1 MLLFTQELV
10 QKRKVERNT
19 GSRNRRAAWQCL
31 AVWALCWMQREYW
44 AWAGLILISETNTR
58 STSVYT
64 HPKKVFMQ
72 SQNGQLF
79 NISHQL
85 KDLKSSYKTHILLLF
100 LFCVAM
106 KNAFFSLSVMLVSP
120 WSALALGIQTRED
133 QSNKQYIGLREHV
146 LSNGCNCI
154 LGREKSSEFVHST
167 LSSI

>member
-1 MLLFTQELV
+1 MAMPGCVGSVLDA
-10 QKRKVERNT
+10 ERVL
-19 GSRNRRAAWQCL
+19 GMSRAYFDIWNQ
-31 AVWALCWMQREYW
+31 
-44 AWAGLILISETNTR
+44 
-58 STSVYT
+58 YT
-64 HPKKVFMQ
+64 EHFSLHTHTKKVFMQ

-120 WSALALGIQTRED
+120 WSALALGIQTRKD
-133 QSNKQYIGLREHV
+133 QSNKQYVGLREHV